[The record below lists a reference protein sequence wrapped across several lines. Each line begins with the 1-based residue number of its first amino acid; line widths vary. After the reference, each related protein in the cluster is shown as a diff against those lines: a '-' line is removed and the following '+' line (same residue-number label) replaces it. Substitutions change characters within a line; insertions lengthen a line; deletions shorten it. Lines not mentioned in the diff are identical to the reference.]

1 MMEELSCQVVRDLLP
16 LYHDGVCSED
26 SRALVAS
33 HLAACQACR
42 AELEKMDK
50 ENPSMENLDEARLLQ
65 QTAKTWKKNKTAAF
79 FKGAMIVAAA
89 ACAACL
95 AAFNLIGSHV
105 EPDGRLVEAFGF
117 IPIAWLFALLTAVF
131 AVFWLIFRRKK

>member
-1 MMEELSCQVVRDLLP
+1 MEPSCEVIRDLLP
-16 LYHDGVCSED
+16 LYHDGVCSKD
-26 SRALVAS
+26 SRALVEE
-33 HLAACQACR
+33 HLKTCPACR
-42 AELEKMDK
+42 AELEKFDK
-50 ENPSMENLDEARLLQ
+50 ENSRMENMDEAGLLR
-65 QTAKTWKKNKTAAF
+65 QTAKTWRKNKLAAF

-117 IPIAWLFALLTAVF
+117 VPIAWLFALLTAVF
-131 AVFWLIFRRKK
+131 AVIWLIFRRKK